1 MTGLALE
8 PHYSL
13 PRSLSTSRTLKQVEL
28 TSWTIYFDSSFYK
41 WSYSIFIQITNEDL
55 TVCCSKKKILL
66 LLLWMHFWLSYQYSY
81 LLSTGLLL
89 NKKVLGYIR
98 VSLILILI
106 IYQNGWRFGFF
117 KLMFVLNEV
126 SPGSTSILVLGNEGT
141 GLTPPLVE
149 KSWTEL
155 VRISGNMPSSVAAT
169 ESKDGEVEGFRSF
182 LAVESLDVSVAAS
195 LFLRHL
201 IGNKANCLILWC
213 EFF

>member
-1 MTGLALE
+1 
-8 PHYSL
+8 
-13 PRSLSTSRTLKQVEL
+13 
-28 TSWTIYFDSSFYK
+28 
-41 WSYSIFIQITNEDL
+41 
-55 TVCCSKKKILL
+55 
-66 LLLWMHFWLSYQYSY
+66 MHFWLSYQYSY

-106 IYQNGWRFGFF
+106 TYQNGWWFGFF

-141 GLTPPLVE
+141 GLTTPLVE
-149 KSWTEL
+149 RSWTEL
-155 VRISGNMPSSVAAT
+155 VRISGNMPNNVVVT
-169 ESKDGEVEGFRSF
+169 ESKDGEVEGFRTF

-201 IGNKANCLILWC
+201 IGNKAKCLILWC